1 MPDPNFPALPS
12 EYGFDHVTRTL
23 RKIFFTLGGVPQA
36 SLPEAQRSAHH
47 FL

>member
-1 MPDPNFPALPS
+1 MPDPDFPALPS
-12 EYGFDHVTRTL
+12 ERGFDHLAGTL
-23 RKIFFTLGGVPQA
+23 WKIFFTLGGVPQA